1 MSPIHQ
7 ATLRQFGCLQQVAG
21 NWLSSVCS
29 EIASNLVSC
38 NKLAEVKLGS
48 TSGNQLPEVK

>member
-1 MSPIHQ
+1 MQQGTIDLIPIQRFHSILLRPPYIHQ

-29 EIASNLVSC
+29 ESGFLQLV
-38 NKLAEVKLGS
+38 A
-48 TSGNQLPEVK
+48 